1 MICFNENWIWNIES
15 HEHSKVFHSHDFL
28 QIFREFNFMILKS
41 VFSVNWFHEKIFK
54 LCKFGEY
61 KQKKIMK
68 QTPSKIQTWIHAPVW
83 KSLLENPLS
92 WPKISHA
99 WFSQIDRTV
108 FNLFKQRFGIS
119 KFNLTLRLRGCSSWV
134 LS

>member
-1 MICFNENWIWNIES
+1 MILEILRENDFFLIFWWYVLMKIEFETLKAMS
-15 HEHSKVFHSHDFL
+15 IVKYFTLMISL

-83 KSLLENPLS
+83 K
-92 WPKISHA
+92 
-99 WFSQIDRTV
+99 
-108 FNLFKQRFGIS
+108 
-119 KFNLTLRLRGCSSWV
+119 TL
-134 LS
+134 